1 MERNAN
7 DTFGNQNTS
16 DASTGA
22 GFGGTS
28 GTGSQAGSQGAN
40 ASGTSGLGGS
50 TGANTGAGGYG
61 GTSDASFSRDTTQ
74 TDGGVADR
82 ARSAMGT
89 AQEKLADAGTTV
101 RAKAGSLKNSLAD
114 ALESGAEKLR
124 QQAAGGGQ
132 TAGAAATGGAVG
144 MVADQPNRMAD
155 YSNQVAGGLQGAA
168 DWLRDADLDGLK
180 SGLER
185 QVKDHPG
192 RTLAVA
198 VGLGYLLGKAIRNK

>member
-7 DTFGNQNTS
+7 DTFGNQNTG

-50 TGANTGAGGYG
+50 TGAGGYG
-61 GTSDASFSRDTTQ
+61 GTSDASFSRDTS
-74 TDGGVADR
+74 TDTGAVADR

-89 AQEKLADAGTTV
+89 AQEKLADAGSTV
-101 RAKAGSLKNSLAD
+101 REKAGSLKNSLAD

-132 TAGAAATGGAVG
+132 TAAAAATGESVG
-144 MVADQPNRMAD
+144 MVAEQPNRMAD

-185 QVKDHPG
+185 QVKEHPG

-198 VGLGYLLGKAIRNK
+198 VGLGYLLGKAIRK